1 MTLRS
6 SLQKEHL
13 EYEFRL
19 EQMTLPN
26 SLQNLNLDD
35 DFNQVR
41 GTIIKQLFEVDVRD
55 NNRNHQ
61 IDTFRGTIPFQS
73 DKPQSTRAQKYIYK
87 PHSHID
93 TQNYIFIYIYDDNNN
108 IINNNDNNY
117 TINNNNIYTP
127 SHTHT
132 PTYIY
137 MYLHIYIHTHPPVSG
152 CQVPQFGAALGWM
165 AGGWFLGVGYLKY
178 E

>member
-1 MTLRS
+1 
-6 SLQKEHL
+6 
-13 EYEFRL
+13 
-19 EQMTLPN
+19 MTLPN

-93 TQNYIFIYIYDDNNN
+93 TQNYIFIYIYMM
-108 IINNNDNNY
+108 IIIILLII
-117 TINNNNIYTP
+117 TITTILLIITIYTHHHTHTHLLI
-127 SHTHT
+127 STYIYIYLYTHT
-132 PTYIY
+132 PTRFR
-137 MYLHIYIHTHPPVSG
+137 MSG
-152 CQVPQFGAALGWM
+152 SAVWRGTGMDGRWM
-165 AGGWFLGVGYLKY
+165 VFRSRIS
-178 E
+178 

>member
-93 TQNYIFIYIYDDNNN
+93 T
-108 IINNNDNNY
+108 
-117 TINNNNIYTP
+117 
-127 SHTHT
+127 
-132 PTYIY
+132 
-137 MYLHIYIHTHPPVSG
+137 
-152 CQVPQFGAALGWM
+152 
-165 AGGWFLGVGYLKY
+165 
-178 E
+178 

>member
-19 EQMTLPN
+19 EQMTVPN

-41 GTIIKQLFEVDVRD
+41 GNIIKQLFEVDVRD

-73 DKPQSTRAQKYIYK
+73 DKPQSTRTQKYIYK
-87 PHSHID
+87 PHSYR
-93 TQNYIFIYIYDDNNN
+93 YIELHIYIYDDNNN

-127 SHTHT
+127 SYTHT
-132 PTYIY
+132 IY
-137 MYLHIYIHTHPPVSG
+137 THIYIYT
-152 CQVPQFGAALGWM
+152 
-165 AGGWFLGVGYLKY
+165 
-178 E
+178 

>member
-6 SLQKEHL
+6 SLQNEHL

-41 GTIIKQLFEVDVRD
+41 GNIIKQLFEVDVRD

-73 DKPQSTRAQKYIYK
+73 DKPQSTRTQKYIYK
-87 PHSHID
+87 PHSYR
-93 TQNYIFIYIYDDNNN
+93 YIE
-108 IINNNDNNY
+108 
-117 TINNNNIYTP
+117 
-127 SHTHT
+127 
-132 PTYIY
+132 
-137 MYLHIYIHTHPPVSG
+137 LHIYIYMMIIIILLIITIITILLIITIYTHPHTHTHHIHPHLHIYIIHIHTHPFQDVRFRSLARHWDG
-152 CQVPQFGAALGWM
+152 WQVDGF
-165 AGGWFLGVGYLKY
+165 
-178 E
+178 